1 MNTVRLMSAIFFG
14 RGNRGNFWRRINGR
28 RNLTTM
34 LILNALLF
42 PITAA
47 GQTKPYTVTT
57 SEYSIDLPSQQWRA
71 ITLSGADYHRDFRFS
86 EDNDVVRLRIRRDI
100 VDENVSTTD
109 EAERQRRLDRSS
121 KRGYVTGTIEDFEG
135 ALSGTRYSYE
145 YVTSGITTARVVY
158 YLRATKRSI
167 YRIEFSGPPKML
179 LGLADQTQSI
189 ARSFRLKSR

>member
-1 MNTVRLMSAIFFG
+1 MNTARNIRRESQ
-14 RGNRGNFWRRINGR
+14 RNFATA
-28 RNLTTM
+28 LV
-34 LILNALLF
+34 LILYALLF
-42 PITAA
+42 PIAAA

-57 SEYSIDLPSQQWRA
+57 SQYSIDLPSQRWRA
-71 ITLSGADYHRDFRFS
+71 ITVSGADYHRDFKFS

-109 EAERQRRLDRSS
+109 LAERQRRLDRSS
-121 KRGYVTGTIEDFEG
+121 KRGYVTGTIESFDG
-135 ALSGTRYSYE
+135 KLSGTRYSYE
-145 YVTSGITTARVVY
+145 YVTSGRTTARVIY

-189 ARSFRLKSR
+189 AQSFRPKSR